1 MTAREQ
7 RLAATMAVL
16 LIAGGAAVAGMKL
29 KQWRERVDDR
39 EHEMALRSVE
49 AEELLA
55 FEDMWRQRSEWLNS
69 KQPVFT
75 SQGDADLELLELVRS
90 AAGKQQVSLIQN
102 QLTEPAE
109 AGGMKAATMLVEG
122 RGGLAEVMRWLQDLQ
137 KPDSFIQV
145 PKMTLLPNEEDTSQ
159 VILTLNLQ
167 KWYRLPD
174 AS

>member
-55 FEDMWRQRSEWLNS
+55 FEEMWRQRSEWLNS